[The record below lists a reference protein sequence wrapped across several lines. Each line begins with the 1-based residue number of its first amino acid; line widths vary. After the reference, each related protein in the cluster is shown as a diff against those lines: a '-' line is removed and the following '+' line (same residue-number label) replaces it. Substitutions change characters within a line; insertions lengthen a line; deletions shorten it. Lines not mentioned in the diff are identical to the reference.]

1 MTASGMVGMVGRC
14 GAAPPSFCHLSS
26 RESVIAVPRAPT
38 RRGGTSQLGRA
49 PSAEAAAEAAA
60 RSRSASLPPPPP
72 PGGGSARTGRAKCTG
87 GGSQCTGG
95 GSLSR
100 RYTLDAL
107 SFLRKCSLARTGS
120 YSGGCSSST
129 QVGSASMTASLCG
142 PVKKGMERRGAAA
155 EALPAGGFITR
166 WTVERHRPLV
176 HTSYKSPM
184 LTTKQPRTGWRACQ
198 CPERSLTCSPPA
210 PSSPRSLSSCERSV
224 KPV

>member
-1 MTASGMVGMVGRC
+1 MRG
-14 GAAPPSFCHLSS
+14 GAPLLLPPFVA
-26 RESVIAVPRAPT
+26 REHHRSAARPT

-49 PSAEAAAEAAA
+49 PSVLKPLLKPLPALAA
-60 RSRSASLPPPPP
+60 ASLPPPPP

-87 GGSQCTGG
+87 EGSQCTGG
-95 GSLSR
+95 GGLSR
-100 RYTLDAL
+100 RYALDAL
-107 SFLRKCSLARTGS
+107 SFLRKWSLAKTGS
-120 YSGGCSSST
+120 YSGGGSSST

-184 LTTKQPRTGWRACQ
+184 LTTKEPRTGGRACQ
-198 CPERSLTCSPPA
+198 SPERSLTCGRGVDSGA
-210 PSSPRSLSSCERSV
+210 SACSL
-224 KPV
+224 P